1 MFIVVLCLSLLKV
14 AGATQPTNI
23 FLADTF
29 EAPYLVGKGGGDI
42 LANVNAAIL
51 GQLFRL
57 TEHYTL
63 EPILADSWHWNA
75 KTGTYHIKLKKG
87 LRFHNGREA
96 TAKDLEF
103 SLLRGFFS
111 KSPAFFQIYV
121 GSIEGAEDVL
131 PGTPY
136 RSGVV
141 SGIKII
147 NDYEISVKLR
157 RPNPA
162 FLFSLVQPFLSLS
175 PIEEFKDDLVTW
187 KKHPVGAG
195 PYRVT
200 KDFDGQKMQISR
212 VTSVVGGVNE
222 VNLWTAYDPKVTYD
236 IFFKTPSA
244 LKKENYDTYISKN
257 SVSVRG
263 LSFSFANLLG
273 SDLDFRRFMIAGIKR
288 QGLAKILAPDGE
300 PSIELLPKIMWGRA
314 DLKNPYDPGKAMQLF
329 KKFESKLP
337 PGKQLVGYVF
347 GQNGII
353 SSANQRLIDVIEES
367 LRPYGVRVLWKTT
380 TKKFLDPE
388 IAKEAAFEL
397 SGMLSEHVDPLLMY
411 GAYRQNGPFKF
422 RKPLNGD
429 PAFDA
434 LYEKAGQATDKP
446 DRIKTMQALSQYVQD
461 QAYFVPLAEEK
472 NMILHRKGLVKS
484 FGRQTQSLILFLDQ
498 IELN

>member
-1 MFIVVLCLSLLKV
+1 MNPI
-14 AGATQPTNI
+14 NI
-23 FLADTF
+23 FLADTH
-29 EAPYLVGKGGGDI
+29 EAPYLVNKGGGET
-42 LANVNAAIL
+42 LSNVNGAIL

-57 TEHYTL
+57 SEHYTL
-63 EPILADSWHWNA
+63 EPVLADSWHWDP
-75 KTGTYHIKLKKG
+75 KDGTYHIKIKNG

-96 TAKDLEF
+96 TARDLEF

-121 GSIEGAEDVL
+121 GSIEGAEDVV

-136 RSGVV
+136 QSGLV

-147 NDYEISVKLR
+147 NDHEISVKLR
-157 RPNPA
+157 RPNPS

-175 PIEEFKDDLVTW
+175 PIEEFKEDLVTW
-187 KKHPVGAG
+187 KKYPVGAG
-195 PYRVT
+195 PFRVT
-200 KDFDGQKMQISR
+200 QDFDGRKMQISR
-212 VTSVVGGVNE
+212 VAPLQGRVNE
-222 VNLWTAYDPKVTYD
+222 VNLWTAYDPKQAYSL
-236 IFFKTPSA
+236 FFKTPA
-244 LKKENYDTYISKN
+244 DLKKDDYETYISKN
-257 SVSVRG
+257 SAYVRG
-263 LSFSFANLLG
+263 LSFSFANPLG
-273 SDLDFRRFMIAGIKR
+273 SNIDFRRFMIAGINRK
-288 QGLAKILAPDGE
+288 GLEKTLSPDAE
-300 PSIELLPKIMWGRA
+300 PSFELLPKMMWGRA
-314 DLKNPYDPGKAMQLF
+314 GLKDPFNPEQARELF

-347 GQNGII
+347 GQNGVI

-367 LRPYGVRVLWKTT
+367 LRPYGVKVLWKTT
-380 TKKFLDPE
+380 NKKFLDLE

-397 SGMLSEHVDPLLMY
+397 SGMLAEHVDPLLMY

-422 RKPLNGD
+422 RKPINGD

-446 DRIKTMQALSQYVQD
+446 DRIKTMQALSQYVHD

-472 NMILHRKGLVKS
+472 NVSLHHKGVVKN
-484 FGRQTQSLILFLDQ
+484 FGRQTQSMILFLDQ